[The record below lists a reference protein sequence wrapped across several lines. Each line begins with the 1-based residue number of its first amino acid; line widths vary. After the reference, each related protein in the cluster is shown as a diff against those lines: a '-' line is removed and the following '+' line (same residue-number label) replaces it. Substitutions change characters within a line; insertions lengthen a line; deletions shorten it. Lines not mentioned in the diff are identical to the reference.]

1 MTDQVVKTGEDRVL
15 ADYHVHTQFSD
26 DSETPMEDAV
36 LHAIAVGLGEICF
49 TEHIDYGVKTDLNC
63 DCLWFPA

>member
-49 TEHIDYGVKTDLNC
+49 TEHIDYGVMTII
-63 DCLWFPA
+63 